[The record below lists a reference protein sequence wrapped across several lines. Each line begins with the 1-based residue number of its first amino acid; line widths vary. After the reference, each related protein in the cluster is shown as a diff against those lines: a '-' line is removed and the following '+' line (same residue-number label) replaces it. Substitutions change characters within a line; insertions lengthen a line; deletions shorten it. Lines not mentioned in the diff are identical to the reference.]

1 MVLKKRENNLKMNSL
16 PSSTYEYLQYI
27 VFACGLGLGY
37 LKSLKKYEKNASTSN
52 LMQLGEA

>member
-16 PSSTYEYLQYI
+16 PSNIYEYLKYI

-37 LKSLKKYEKNASTSN
+37 LKKYEKNAFTSN
-52 LMQLGEA
+52 LMQLGEI